1 MSKRSISID
10 RLEIRLKGISADT
23 ARAATNDLG
32 RDILGQLTAQRNPP
46 AGGIRAVNKVD
57 AGTVHLSGETR
68 ASDLRSMIA
77 RKVAASIKS
86 KMK

>member
-10 RLEIRLKGISADT
+10 RLEIRLKGISAET

-32 RDILGQLTAQRNPP
+32 RDILGQLASQRNL
-46 AGGIRAVNKVD
+46 AGGVRAVKKVD
-57 AGTVHLSGETR
+57 AGTVQLSGETR
-68 ASDLRSMIA
+68 ANDLRSMIA

>member
-10 RLEIRLKGISADT
+10 RLEIRLKGISAET

-32 RDILGQLTAQRNPP
+32 RDILGQLASQGNR

-57 AGTVHLSGETR
+57 AGTVQLSGETR
-68 ASDLRSMIA
+68 AGELRNMIA

>member
-10 RLEIRLKGISADT
+10 RLEIRLKGISAET

-32 RDILGQLTAQRNPP
+32 RDILGQLSSLRNP

-57 AGTVHLSGETR
+57 AGTVQLAGETR
-68 ASDLRSMIA
+68 ASELRNMIA